1 MSNSTAPHC
10 FGDPAEYG
18 GEQSRE
24 CKVCPHRIACGA
36 RVEAQVNTAS
46 RKAGPMPPPSAA
58 PPPRQP
64 TETPHPQAKPTVAY
78 PPRSYSYGTYT
89 QPNATNPAQPRPA
102 TYGSY
107 HTQPSPASAIIRP
120 ARFNHSQ
127 ALLPQYATYVGYDIA
142 EVVAQRA
149 VDLIQSCR
157 EEYARS
163 LFEEK
168 K

>member
-24 CKVCPHRIACGA
+24 CKVCPHRVQCGA
-36 RVEAQVNTAS
+36 RVDAQVNAAS
-46 RKAGPMPPPSAA
+46 RRPPTPR
-58 PPPRQP
+58 PPDPQP
-64 TETPHPQAKPTVAY
+64 TPHTQAKPTVAY
-78 PPRSYSYGTYT
+78 PPPPRSYSYGTT
-89 QPNATNPAQPRPA
+89 AANPAQPRPA
-102 TYGSY
+102 TYA
-107 HTQPSPASAIIRP
+107 SPYAQTTAASAIIRP
-120 ARFNHSQ
+120 ARFNHTR

-157 EEYARS
+157 EEYART